1 MAELNFKKSLKSS
14 ETQEEQI
21 MPRRLW
27 MLLLLLLL
35 LLSLSFSYIGY
46 LIGKSVNLDD
56 FTGRIVD
63 TIELNIGGNG
73 QTEDATPV
81 TLYQFDITGTVLYTD
96 GTPYRN
102 GIIELRSDV
111 RYTITDANGNFEFP
125 RVTEGQH
132 TISVIQGTQRLAYT
146 TVTFTGASSV
156 KVKQTIQLGNGHYL
170 IKIPL
175 EVTIINL
182 VVELKQGLGQEVIVL
197 DPDTVIVPEE
207 GLPDITVNPELPGD
221 INPPDGGNGTTNP
234 ANPTD
239 PVTPGD
245 EGETELPPIP
255 DNPVTPNEPGNPDPP
270 AVPDV
275 PTDPVV
281 PTDPGTPVTPVTP
294 VNPEPGSPDRAPD
307 LVVTDTIA
315 PTKVWQQA
323 TAVDIFAPRDGNTGV
338 SNIRGDTVIAP
349 GAAGRYIFIIK
360 NPEKFSV
367 VYQINLLEED
377 QNFPKLPMRYRLT
390 QGVIKSS
397 TNDYYDWKSA
407 QDVAVR
413 NVTLAANSQTYY
425 TLEWQWQDTS
435 DSIDTAI
442 GMQQG
447 NPVYILD
454 IIIGGTF
461 R

>member
-1 MAELNFKKSLKSS
+1 LAELNFKKTLKLS

-27 MLLLLLLL
+27 FLLLLLLL

-63 TIELNIGGNG
+63 TIELNLGGNG
-73 QTEDATPV
+73 QTTDATPV

-111 RYTITDANGNFEFP
+111 RYTITDANGHFEFL

-132 TISVIQGTQRLAYT
+132 TISVIEGTRRVAYT

-156 KVKQTIQLGNGHYL
+156 RVKQTIQLGNGHYL

-182 VVELKQGLGQEVIVL
+182 VVQLKQESGQEVIVL
-197 DPDTVIVPEE
+197 DPETVLE
-207 GLPDITVNPELPGD
+207 
-221 INPPDGGNGTTNP
+221 
-234 ANPTD
+234 
-239 PVTPGD
+239 
-245 EGETELPPIP
+245 
-255 DNPVTPNEPGNPDPP
+255 
-270 AVPDV
+270 
-275 PTDPVV
+275 
-281 PTDPGTPVTPVTP
+281 
-294 VNPEPGSPDRAPD
+294 PEPGSPDRAPD
-307 LVVTDTIA
+307 MIVSDTIA
-315 PTKVWQQA
+315 PTQIWQQA
-323 TAVDIFAPRDGNTGV
+323 TAVDIFAPRDGNIGV
-338 SNIRGDTVIAP
+338 SNIRGDTVISP
-349 GAAGRYIFIIK
+349 GATGRYIFKIK
-360 NPEKFSV
+360 NPEEFTII
-367 VYQINLLEED
+367 YQINLLEED

-413 NVTLAANSQTYY
+413 NGTLAANSETYY

-454 IIIGGTF
+454 ILIGGTF